1 MKKELFK
8 KIIRDNQEYIPV
20 RLSREI
26 ELPLDSSKIISLI
39 GSRRCGKTSVFYYTI
54 HKLRKLFPPENIV
67 YVSFDD
73 DRMYGFTLADFQVLL
88 DAYYEMYPANKR
100 ETVYFFF
107 DEIQNIPNWELFIRR
122 IYDTEQC
129 RIFLTGSSS
138 RLLSKEI
145 STGLRGR
152 TVTYTLY
159 PLSFSEFLSFKS
171 IQADIYSSAQTA
183 LIKNEL
189 SNYFETGGFP
199 ELLLEIDL
207 KEKILREYID
217 MIIYKDLI
225 ERYNV
230 SNLFLIKYLVKYC
243 FTNISTLL
251 SINRVYNILTSM
263 GKSVSK
269 NTLYDY
275 FGYLEDAMILYQ
287 IPVFSD
293 SASVQ
298 QRNPKK
304 MYVVDIGLKKAVSF
318 EEDRG
323 KIFENIVFNQL
334 KRNYDDI
341 YYYKT
346 GQEVDFVYLSKGKPN
361 LINVSHDIDDEKTYK
376 REVNGLYVAMK
387 QLNLKES
394 LLITDYQEK
403 EEMKEGN
410 VIHIVPLWKWL
421 LRNDSVVLVSD

>member
-8 KIIRDNQEYIPV
+8 KIIRDNQEYIPE
-20 RLSREI
+20 RFPREL

-39 GSRRCGKTSVFYYTI
+39 GSRRSGKTSVFYYTI
-54 HKLRKLFPPENIV
+54 HKLRSMFPAENIV

-73 DRMYGFTLADFQVLL
+73 DRMYDFNLADFQVLL
-88 DAYYEMYPANKR
+88 DAYYEMFPLKKS

-122 IYDTEQC
+122 IYDTEKC

-152 TVTYTLY
+152 TVTFTLF

-171 IQADIYSSAQTA
+171 VNPDIYSSAQTA

-189 SNYFETGGFP
+189 NNYIETGGYP
-199 ELLLEIDL
+199 ELLLENDL
-207 KEKILREYID
+207 KVKILREYID

-251 SINRVYNILTSM
+251 SINRVYKILSSM

-275 FGYLEDAMILYQ
+275 FSYLEDAMILYQ

-293 SASVQ
+293 SAAVQ

-334 KRNYDDI
+334 KRRYDDI
-341 YYYKT
+341 FYYKN
-346 GQEVDFVYLSKGKPN
+346 GQEVDFVFMNKGKPQ
-361 LINVSHDIDDEKTYK
+361 LINVSNDIDDAETYQ
-376 REVNGLYVAMK
+376 REVSGLYAAMK

-394 LLITDYQEK
+394 FLITDYQEK
-403 EEMKEGN
+403 DEILEDA
-410 VIHIVPLWKWL
+410 VLHIVPLWKWL
-421 LRNDSVVLVSD
+421 IGNSSEFYR

>member
-8 KIIRDNQEYIPV
+8 KIIRDNQEYIPE
-20 RLSREI
+20 RLPREL
-26 ELPLDSSKIISLI
+26 ELPLESSKIISLI
-39 GSRRCGKTSVFYYTI
+39 GSRRSGKTSVFYYTI
-54 HKLRKLFPPENIV
+54 HKLRTMIPAESIV

-73 DRMYGFTLADFQVLL
+73 DRMVDFSLADFQVFLE
-88 DAYYEMYPANKR
+88 AYYELYPLKKS

-107 DEIQNIPNWELFIRR
+107 DEIQNIPKWELFIRR
-122 IYDTEQC
+122 IYDTENC

-152 TVTYTLY
+152 TVTYTLF
-159 PLSFSEFLSFKS
+159 PLSFSEYLSFKS
-171 IQADIYSSAQTA
+171 VKPDIYSSAQTA

-189 SNYFETGGFP
+189 NNYMESGGFP
-199 ELLLEIDL
+199 ELLLENDL

-251 SINRVYNILTSM
+251 SMNRVYNILTSM

-275 FGYLEDAMILYQ
+275 FSYLEDAMILYQ

-293 SASVQ
+293 SAAVQ

-318 EEDRG
+318 EEDKG

-334 KRNYDDI
+334 KRKYDDI
-341 YYYKT
+341 FYYKN
-346 GQEVDFVYLSKGKPN
+346 GQEVDFVYMSKGKPN
-361 LINVSHDIDDEKTYK
+361 LINVSHDIDDSETYQ
-376 REVNGLYVAMK
+376 REVNGLFAAMK
-387 QLNLKES
+387 QLKLKES

-403 EEMKEGN
+403 NEIIEDTL
-410 VIHIVPLWKWL
+410 IHIVPLWKWL
-421 LRNDSVVLVSD
+421 VKNET

>member
-8 KIIRDNQEYIPV
+8 KIIRDNQEYIPE
-20 RLSREI
+20 RLPREL
-26 ELPLDSSKIISLI
+26 ELPLESSKIISLI
-39 GSRRCGKTSVFYYTI
+39 GSRRSGKTSVFYYTI
-54 HKLRKLFPPENIV
+54 HKLRTLVPPENIA

-73 DRMYGFTLADFQVLL
+73 DRMYDFSLADFQVLL
-88 DAYYEMYPANKR
+88 DAYYEMYPFKKS

-122 IYDTEQC
+122 IYDTEKC
-129 RIFLTGSSS
+129 KIFLTGSSS
-138 RLLSKEI
+138 KLLSKEI

-152 TVTYTLY
+152 TVTYTLF
-159 PLSFSEFLSFKS
+159 PLSFNEYLSFKS
-171 IQADIYSSAQTA
+171 VKHNVYSSSQAA
-183 LIKNEL
+183 MIKNEL
-189 SNYFETGGFP
+189 NNYMESGGFP
-199 ELLLEIDL
+199 ELLLENDL

-251 SINRVYNILTSM
+251 SINRVYNILTSL

-275 FGYLEDAMILYQ
+275 FVYLEDAMILYQ
-287 IPVFSD
+287 IPVFSN
-293 SASVQ
+293 SAAVQ

-318 EEDRG
+318 EEDKG
-323 KIFENIVFNQL
+323 KIFENIVFNQI
-334 KRNYDDI
+334 KRKYDDI
-341 YYYKT
+341 YYYKN
-346 GQEVDFVYLSKGKPN
+346 GQEVDFVYMSNGKPN
-361 LINVSHDIDDEKTYK
+361 LINVSHDIDDFETYQ
-376 REVNGLYVAMK
+376 REVNGLFAAMK
-387 QLNLKES
+387 QLKLKES
-394 LLITDYQEK
+394 VLITDYQEK
-403 EEMKEGN
+403 DEMIEDT

-421 LRNDSVVLVSD
+421 VKNEL

>member
-8 KIIRDNQEYIPV
+8 KIIRDNQEHIPE
-20 RLSREI
+20 RMPREL

-39 GSRRCGKTSVFYYTI
+39 GSRRSGKTSVFYYTI
-54 HKLRKLFPPENIV
+54 HKLRKSLAAENIV
-67 YVSFDD
+67 YLSFDD
-73 DRMYGFTLADFQVLL
+73 DRMYGFSLSDFQVLL
-88 DAYYEMYPANKR
+88 DAYFEMYPAKKN
-100 ETVYFFF
+100 EVVYFFF

-122 IYDTEQC
+122 IYDTEKC

-152 TVTYTLY
+152 TVTYTLF

-171 IQADIYSSAQTA
+171 VKPDIYSSAQSA

-189 SNYFETGGFP
+189 YNYIETGGFP
-199 ELLLEIDL
+199 ELLLENDL

-323 KIFENIVFNQL
+323 KVFENIVFNQL
-334 KRNYDDI
+334 KRKYDDI
-341 YYYKT
+341 YYYKNE
-346 GQEVDFVYLSKGKPN
+346 QEIDFIYFTKGKPH
-361 LINVSHDIDDEKTYK
+361 LINVSHDIDNEETYK
-376 REVNGLYVAMK
+376 RELNGLFSTMK
-387 QLNLKES
+387 QLKLKES
-394 LLITDYQEK
+394 LLITDYLEK
-403 EEMKEGN
+403 EEQYEDV
-410 VIHIVPLWKWL
+410 VIRIVPLWKWL
-421 LRNDSVVLVSD
+421 IVE

>member
-8 KIIRDNQEYIPV
+8 KIIRDNQEYIPA
-20 RLSREI
+20 RLPREL

-39 GSRRCGKTSVFYYTI
+39 GSRRSGKTSVFYHTI
-54 HKLRKLFPPENIV
+54 HKLRTLVPAEGIV
-67 YVSFDD
+67 YISFDD
-73 DRMYGFTLADFQVLL
+73 DRMFDFTLNDFQTLI
-88 DAYYEMYPANKR
+88 DAYYEMYPSKKG
-100 ETVYFFF
+100 EIVYYFF
-107 DEIQNIPNWELFIRR
+107 DEIQNIPNWELFVRR
-122 IYDTEQC
+122 IYDTEKC

-138 RLLSKEI
+138 RLLTKEI
-145 STGLRGR
+145 ATGLRGR
-152 TVTYTLY
+152 TITYTLF
-159 PLSFSEFLSFKS
+159 PLSFTEYLSFKS
-171 IQADIYSSAQTA
+171 VKADIYSSAQTA
-183 LIKNEL
+183 LIRNEL
-189 SNYFETGGFP
+189 NNYLETGGFP
-199 ELLLEIDL
+199 ELLLENDL

-298 QRNPKK
+298 QRNSKK
-304 MYVVDIGLKKAVSF
+304 MYVVDIGLKKAISF

-334 KRNYDDI
+334 KRSYDDI
-341 YYYKT
+341 YYFKN
-346 GQEVDFVYLSKGKPN
+346 GQEVDFVFMDKGKPH
-361 LINVSHDIDDEKTYK
+361 LINVSRDIDNAETYK
-376 REVNGLYVAMK
+376 REVDGLFAAMK

-403 EEMKEGN
+403 EEIIEGT

-421 LRNDSVVLVSD
+421 IQ